1 MPPARKQTTTVMS
14 RRLLEDCAENPRKHL
29 GSQLY
34 TTEISRPPLAEMHL
48 DPKIRFSS
56 KMKPI
61 PVFQG
66 KENCTYTVRVPR
78 WYLATGPHAE
88 EPSYLEE
95 ICRRRQLWGTD
106 VYTDDTDV
114 VAAAVHSGWL
124 KGDFGDA
131 NDDLRELC
139 SNDSE
144 LDDPACAEEDVAAA
158 AAAAAGQS
166 TTTTTLAIRP
176 RRPVRAPPDLD
187 AHITLLLLP
196 PLQFYPSTT
205 QHHVRSREW
214 RDSHDGMSFMIH
226 RVEFVDEGAAS
237 RGAERGL
244 KARKLRLKLEE
255 AKRKEAAAG
264 LLLFANGAGVR
275 VGA

>member
-1 MPPARKQTTTVMS
+1 MS
-14 RRLLEDCAENPRKHL
+14 RRLVEDCAKKPRKHL

-34 TTEISRPPLAEMHL
+34 TTEISRPPAADMHL
-48 DPKIRFSS
+48 DPKTKFSS
-56 KMKPI
+56 KMNPI
-61 PVFQG
+61 PVFHG

-78 WYLATGPHAE
+78 WYLTTSHSGTHPE

-131 NDDLRELC
+131 NDALREVC
-139 SNDSE
+139 GNESGQ
-144 LDDPACAEEDVAAA
+144 DDPREEPP
-158 AAAAAGQS
+158 S
-166 TTTTTLAIRP
+166 TLAIRP
-176 RRPVRAPPDLD
+176 RKPVRVPLDLD

-196 PLQFYPSTT
+196 PLEFYPSTN
-205 QHHVRSREW
+205 QHHVWSREW
-214 RDSHDGMSFMIH
+214 RDTHDGMSFMIH

-237 RGAERGL
+237 RGAERSVQ
-244 KARKLRLKLEE
+244 ARKQRLALEE
-255 AKRKEAAAG
+255 ARRKEAAAG
-264 LLLFANGAGVR
+264 LLMFANGSAEGVKAG
-275 VGA
+275 A